1 MSLRVLIVDD
11 EPDNVRLFARFLGSL
26 AETRVAESGARALEL
41 LEQEAADVMVTDLR
55 MPGMDGLELA
65 RTARD
70 AYPSME
76 IVVVTGNADLD
87 SATEALRMGLA
98 DYLRK
103 PVSRE
108 DLIAAVERAVE
119 KKRMLEALERS
130 QNQVQAP
137 GGLGALIGETPPM
150 VRLRSTI
157 TRVQNSGATVLV
169 LGESGTGKE
178 LVARALHEGS
188 YRAEAPFVA
197 VNCAAVAPELLESEL
212 FGYEKGAFTGASA
225 TKAGLIEEANGGTF
239 FLDEIGEMPL
249 AIQAKMLRVL
259 QEREVQRLGGS
270 HPRPVDF
277 RLVAATNRDL
287 SKEVEEGRFREDL
300 FYRLN
305 VFPLRTPPLRDR
317 SDDVPLIARRFL
329 RSKARAY
336 GLRAKELGKDLVEA
350 LKKRSWPGNVRGLQ
364 NVLERILL
372 LGEGPEEYTAADL
385 DAALA
390 LEGPLPGSRPKHG
403 PGIPDDEVP
412 LEQLPD
418 LEDLQLRYMQQVLD
432 RCDGNKA
439 AAARVLGI
447 HPATLSRRL
456 GQ

>member
-270 HPRPVDF
+270 HPRPP
-277 RLVAATNRDL
+277 
-287 SKEVEEGRFREDL
+287 G
-300 FYRLN
+300 
-305 VFPLRTPPLRDR
+305 DR
-317 SDDVPLIARRFL
+317 PAR
-329 RSKARAY
+329 S
-336 GLRAKELGKDLVEA
+336 
-350 LKKRSWPGNVRGLQ
+350 
-364 NVLERILL
+364 
-372 LGEGPEEYTAADL
+372 GPA
-385 DAALA
+385 
-390 LEGPLPGSRPKHG
+390 
-403 PGIPDDEVP
+403 
-412 LEQLPD
+412 
-418 LEDLQLRYMQQVLD
+418 
-432 RCDGNKA
+432 
-439 AAARVLGI
+439 
-447 HPATLSRRL
+447 
-456 GQ
+456 